1 MATRIA
7 LNLEREQTGLRPLNP
22 MRDLGVVADLME
34 IAFADEL
41 DAGGRQMIREARAL
55 SRTGPLIY
63 PLSLLSGAAAGL
75 GPGFVWEHGGEVV
88 GNVTVVP
95 SRTRPGIWHMANVAV
110 HPDHRR
116 QGIASGLLRR
126 AIDHVRHH
134 QGTAI
139 ELQVRDAS
147 PAVALYQGFNFDP
160 LGRVTRWRLDTRQY
174 LSRIRTGHANLREA
188 RHDDWPAIWNLFAA
202 VPVAAQGWPDPL
214 TREYFRPALWR
225 RVGDWLTGVLTKR
238 WVAPSAAGDGL
249 DGYVELRDE
258 PRTRA
263 RLTLR
268 IDGRASGWLEGDLI
282 QVALRHQAAH
292 GSLPVIADHPAGDE
306 PAEER
311 LREAGLQATRTLQM
325 MQLVIGNRRE
335 RCGGAG
341 WSD

>member
-7 LNLEREQTGLRPLNP
+7 LNLEREHSGPRPLNP
-22 MRDLGVVADLME
+22 MRDLGAVADLME
-34 IAFADEL
+34 VAFADEL

-55 SRTGPLIY
+55 SRTGPLFY
-63 PLSLLSGAAAGL
+63 ALSLLSGAAAGM
-75 GPGFVWEHGGEVV
+75 GPGFVWEQEGQVI
-88 GNVTVVP
+88 GNVTIVP

-116 QGIASGLLRR
+116 RGIASALLRQS
-126 AIDHVRHH
+126 IDHVRRHE
-134 QGTAI
+134 GSAI

-147 PAVALYQGFNFDP
+147 PAVSLYERFNFCP

-174 LSRIRTGHANLREA
+174 LGRIQTGHAHLRPA
-188 RHDDWPAIWNLFAA
+188 RRDDWRAIRDLYTA

-214 TREYFRPALWR
+214 TRDYFRPALWR
-225 RVGDWLTGVLTKR
+225 QVGDWLAGVVIRR

-249 DGYVELRDE
+249 DGYVELRNE

-268 IDGRASGWLEGDLI
+268 VHKRASGWLEGDLLEA
-282 QVALRHQAAH
+282 ALRHQAIH
-292 GSLPVIADHPAGDE
+292 DSLPVIVDHPAGDE

-311 LREAGLQATRTLQM
+311 MREAGLRAMRTLQM
-325 MQLVIGNRRE
+325 MQLVIG
-335 RCGGAG
+335 AA
-341 WSD
+341 